1 MNSRR
6 PSLVLVALL
15 AVIIVVC
22 AAAPAPAFGQR
33 GPVARPTPRPAE
45 EDEQVFTEEVR
56 IPIFAYDE
64 QGRFDPTLE
73 IDDVL
78 VVEEEVP
85 QQVKSVRRIPASV
98 LLLLGTGSEL
108 NPAVR
113 LQTTR
118 QIALNVVSN
127 LREGDSVAAVQF
139 NNRAEVIQGWTTDRT
154 QAART
159 LRSKLAFG
167 RGSRL
172 SQALIRAAAYLREQP
187 IGNRHLV
194 VVTDGVEAPARF
206 DPKDALLVLG
216 IDTPETKAQAA
227 EAVRQLIAAQ
237 TTLHIISYAT
247 IGKKTMKER
256 EKPKESPG
264 ATQSRADIATVGIDP
279 TLPPGM
285 SRGGIHPPSV
295 NTGLRIDPQLKKI
308 NKAYERAM
316 KKGEDR
322 LKSLTDETGGWLLL
336 PTTDEEMI
344 AEGADVA
351 REIGAQYVV
360 TYRPKRPLATAPATE
375 YRRIR
380 VSPRRIGLNL
390 RARRGYV
397 VGAMR

>member
-1 MNSRR
+1 MHVRR
-6 PSLVLVALL
+6 LFLSLA
-15 AVIIVVC
+15 IIIS
-22 AAAPAPAFGQR
+22 AYPAGAPTARAQR
-33 GPVARPTPRPAE
+33 GPVPRPAPTSVAS
-45 EDEQVFTEEVR
+45 EDEKVFTEEVR
-56 IPIFAYDE
+56 IPVFAYDE
-64 QGRFDPTLE
+64 KGRFDPTLE
-73 IDDVL
+73 VNDVL
-78 VVEEEVP
+78 VVEDDVP

-98 LLLLGTGSEL
+98 LLVMGTGSEL

-118 QIALNVVSN
+118 RIALSVVSN
-127 LREGDSVAAVQF
+127 LRDGDAVAALQF
-139 NNRAEVIQGWTTDRT
+139 NNRADLIQAWTTDKVE
-154 QAART
+154 AART
-159 LRSKLAFG
+159 LRSKLTFG

-172 SQALIRAAAYLREQP
+172 SQALIRAAAALQTQP
-187 IGNRHLV
+187 VGNRHLV
-194 VVTDGVEAPARF
+194 LVTDGVEAPGRF

-237 TTLHIISYAT
+237 ATIHIISYAT
-247 IGKKTMKER
+247 IGRKEMKER
-256 EKPKESPG
+256 EKPKEVAG
-264 ATQSRADIATVGIDP
+264 AAQSRADIATVGIDP
-279 TLPPGM
+279 TMPPGM
-285 SRGGIHPPSV
+285 SRGGIHPPPV
-295 NTGLRIDPQLKKI
+295 NTGLRIDPQLKKV

-316 KKGEDR
+316 RKGEDR
-322 LKSLTDETGGWLLL
+322 LKALADETGGWLLL

-344 AEGADVA
+344 SQGSDVA

-380 VSPRRIGLNL
+380 VSPRRIGLQL